1 MMMKKSINL
10 ADFEQRSWP
19 EPSKLEAYFLT
30 REGRRS
36 AFETGNDSW
45 GVMANGVDG
54 TDHLE
59 KGGGRVDV
67 NLNIIGSAR
76 HGVMLN
82 FQKWDRGIKEDL
94 YSKGDLSR
102 LMRWTETRH
111 GDVWPIGL
119 FIPFES
125 AREAIKEFMQRDGA
139 LPTSIAWIASKDI
152 PQEAFPDPV
161 QGIPTE

>member
-1 MMMKKSINL
+1 MMKKSINL
-10 ADFEQRSWP
+10 VDFDQRGWP
-19 EPSKLEAYFLT
+19 AASELEAYFLT
-30 REGRRS
+30 PEGRRT
-36 AFETGNDSW
+36 AFETGYDSW

-59 KGGGRVDV
+59 KGSGRVDV
-67 NLNIIGSAR
+67 NLNIIGSPR

-82 FQKWDRGIKEDL
+82 YQKWDRGIQEDL

-102 LMRWTETRH
+102 LLRWTETIH

-119 FIPFES
+119 FIPFE
-125 AREAIKEFMQRDGA
+125 EAWKAIREFMEKGSA
-139 LPTSIAWIASKDI
+139 LPTSITWISSEDI

-161 QGIPTE
+161 RGIPTE